1 MGTPEGEGNFI
12 CGRVP
17 DLDDKMEEPA
27 DHHQVVESAALVVNV
42 EDATI
47 VDQILKEDILNFI
60 SESAEPLDHHQEVSK
75 ANGMD
80 IDAFVKDTIISLEVR
95 GLEAEVECKAVD
107 SPQPQGIHALV
118 DDLLAFGGKP
128 KPLEYEL
135 QVTSQTSLENMV
147 AQTMMEPVSVLE

>member
-1 MGTPEGEGNFI
+1 MGSPQGEGNYI

-27 DHHQVVESAALVVNV
+27 DHQVVESALVVNV
-42 EDATI
+42 EDSTI

-80 IDAFVKDTIISLEVR
+80 IDAFVKDTIISLEVSR
-95 GLEAEVECKAVD
+95 GLEAEVECKPVD

-118 DDLLAFGGKP
+118 DDLLAFGGKA
-128 KPLEYEL
+128 KPLEYE
-135 QVTSQTSLENMV
+135 VTSQTSLENMV

>member
-1 MGTPEGEGNFI
+1 MGSPEAEGNFL

-17 DLDDKMEEPA
+17 DLDDQMMEEPA
-27 DHHQVVESAALVVNV
+27 DHQVVASALLVNV
-42 EDATI
+42 EDSTI

-60 SESAEPLDHHQEVSK
+60 SESEPLDHHHQEVSK

-80 IDAFVKDTIISLEVR
+80 VDAFVKDTIISLEVR
-95 GLEAEVECKAVD
+95 ELGADVKCKPVD

-118 DDLLAFGGKP
+118 DDLLAFGGKA
-128 KPLEYEL
+128 KPLEYE
-135 QVTSQTSLENMV
+135 VTSQTSLENMV

>member
-1 MGTPEGEGNFI
+1 MGSPEDEGNFI

-27 DHHQVVESAALVVNV
+27 DHQVVESALVVNV

-47 VDQILKEDILNFI
+47 VDQILKEDILSFI
-60 SESAEPLDHHQEVSK
+60 SESEPLDHHQEVSK

-80 IDAFVKDTIISLEVR
+80 IDAFVKDTITSLEVSR
-95 GLEAEVECKAVD
+95 GLEAEVECKPVD

-118 DDLLAFGGKP
+118 DDLLAFGGKA
-128 KPLEYEL
+128 KPLEYE
-135 QVTSQTSLENMV
+135 VTSQTSLENMV